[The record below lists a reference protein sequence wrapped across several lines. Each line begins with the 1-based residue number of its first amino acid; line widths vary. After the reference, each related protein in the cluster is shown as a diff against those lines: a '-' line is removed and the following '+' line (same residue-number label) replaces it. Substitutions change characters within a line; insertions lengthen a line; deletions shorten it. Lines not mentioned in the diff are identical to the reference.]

1 MNTDLS
7 DYVKQL
13 FKELEEVE
21 EKLELYEIGIPEK
34 IESDLGISREQVG
47 LGLDF
52 DTLLQKRQEL
62 RDELI
67 SLESKYSIEILK
79 ID

>member
-1 MNTDLS
+1 LNTDLS